1 MEKKYTI
8 EVSEDCV
15 EITGTLTVR
24 EAFDFLSFF
33 EKEGF
38 TTLEDWGERTTLY
51 LRKRDLER
59 ERKDEI
65 IRNSVEDLEDYK
77 NRYIKETHENED
89 LKEKIRNLEMTIK
102 HIMTEENTSHQA
114 LKKRN
119 ETLEKACSLARLKE
133 HPISNEIVMEYLKNV
148 GSESEVHE
156 GTIQVV

>member
-51 LRKRDLER
+51 LRMEAYQ
-59 ERKDEI
+59 
-65 IRNSVEDLEDYK
+65 S
-77 NRYIKETHENED
+77 KETENQEGKKYDFRIED
-89 LKEKIRNLEMTIK
+89 CSESLMKELANYMT
-102 HIMTEENTSHQA
+102 
-114 LKKRN
+114 
-119 ETLEKACSLARLKE
+119 
-133 HPISNEIVMEYLKNV
+133 NV
-148 GSESEVHE
+148 GVDFKVLDIKTGQFVEIKDPS
-156 GTIQVV
+156 